1 MQPSVS
7 AGPRAN
13 LASRAH
19 LVPTPFHVSKS
30 VDCLSLFSA
39 WYMFC
44 CSVVVLEIRLFT
56 RSGLWSTTFLLVL
69 VSVSDK
75 ENSGFYFSRSV
86 KIITAG
92 TLIIMW
98 LFDTFCARWCW
109 LWEKTSTADA
119 CTKNTLH
126 EKWVLNQSGWV
137 HQLLS
142 LYLSPTENKVK
153 SPHNKSTSAV
163 IFDYFMK
170 THDQYKRI
178 NISQTMF
185 Y

>member
-1 MQPSVS
+1 MSDRWQPSVS

-44 CSVVVLEIRLFT
+44 CSVVVLEIRLFK

-75 ENSGFYFSRSV
+75 ENSGFYFTIGQDHYCRDVNHYVTVWYLLCSMMLTMRKDIYSWCLHKKQVTWKISV
-86 KIITAG
+86 ESKWLSSSAPKFVFVAHREQSKIPRQWF
-92 TLIIMW
+92 LII
-98 LFDTFCARWCW
+98 
-109 LWEKTSTADA
+109 LWRHMISTD
-119 CTKNTLH
+119 
-126 EKWVLNQSGWV
+126 V
-137 HQLLS
+137 
-142 LYLSPTENKVK
+142 
-153 SPHNKSTSAV
+153 
-163 IFDYFMK
+163 
-170 THDQYKRI
+170 
-178 NISQTMF
+178 
-185 Y
+185 